1 MKVELKFCK
10 RGALYKFTCRFDSLR
25 KILSPFHVSSLE
37 ISFYLYVKNLE
48 CILKKTMPLKLIF
61 ELEKFQKIYSKV
73 FFVMAKMK
81 FLKGEEKLEG
91 ERIFLLQHHQSTSG
105 PVTRT
110 ILLGPYIG

>member
-73 FFVMAKMK
+73 FFCNGKNEI
-81 FLKGEEKLEG
+81 FEG
-91 ERIFLLQHHQSTSG
+91 RRET
-105 PVTRT
+105 
-110 ILLGPYIG
+110 